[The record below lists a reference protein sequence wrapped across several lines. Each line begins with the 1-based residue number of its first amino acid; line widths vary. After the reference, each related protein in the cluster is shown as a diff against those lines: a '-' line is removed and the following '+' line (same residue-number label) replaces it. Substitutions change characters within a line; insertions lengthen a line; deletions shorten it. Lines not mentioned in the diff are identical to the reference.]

1 MKILKIQ
8 MKGKHSIR
16 VIAFFGV
23 FEQVIAQALN
33 LSPIQKVQLV
43 EKLMEAL
50 EKELTASVKQA
61 QPRRSLYGVFADLG
75 PAPSAE
81 EIEETRH
88 EMWEN
93 FPRQDI

>member
-1 MKILKIQ
+1 MN
-8 MKGKHSIR
+8 R
-16 VIAFFGV
+16 NTPV
-23 FEQVIAQALN
+23 FEQVIAQALH
-33 LSPIQKVQLV
+33 LPLIQKVQLV

-50 EKELTASVKQA
+50 EKELAASVKQA
-61 QPRRSLYGVFADLG
+61 QPRRSLYGVLADLG

-81 EIEETRH
+81 EIDETRH